1 MGAVVETAVAMAD
14 EDDRPK
20 FVFRNYRPHNEDLKK
35 FVVEPPAVPD
45 LEKELVEMCLEQVQ
59 ADEAAREGQL
69 TIQPRKAN
77 WDLKRDV
84 AKKLEKLEK
93 RTQQAVFELIRDKI
107 ASQQSGADHIDL
119 ASAVDKETALSSGVS
134 SPKGR

>member
-1 MGAVVETAVAMAD
+1 MGGAMAD

-84 AKKLEKLEK
+84 AKKLEKLDK
-93 RTQQAVFELIRDKI
+93 RTQRAIFDIIRDKLK
-107 ASQQSGADHIDL
+107 AQEGGANNINL
-119 ASAVDKETALSSGVS
+119 ADAVQT
-134 SPKGR
+134 

>member
-84 AKKLEKLEK
+84 AKKLEKLEN
-93 RTQQAVFELIRDKI
+93 RTRKAIVEMIREKI
-107 ASQQSGADHIDL
+107 AAQEAGAQNIDL
-119 ASAVDKETALSSGVS
+119 AKAVDKA
-134 SPKGR
+134 GR